1 MNARADLD
9 ASCSARARNFSPVT
23 LTPSATFTSK
33 VRTKGRKSGGTAAG
47 KGGEGESPRRRSIA
61 SSYDT
66 SKQEGMGDRA
76 AGRGEGRGKGVEG
89 GGVSPVRMDPVF
101 S

>member
-47 KGGEGESPRRRSIA
+47 KGGEGESPRSIA

-76 AGRGEGRGKGVEG
+76 AGRGEGRGKGWRGEG
-89 GGVSPVRMDPVF
+89 
-101 S
+101 